1 MSLTVRLVAA
11 VSSEMACNY
20 CLSDGVTPR
29 HICLHDS
36 WRNVKDPIVLAMYA
50 RKGGA
55 GRTIMCLQLAGAC
68 AEYGANV
75 LVIDQD
81 PQGSLS
87 KNLFGA
93 GAVERLRPHETTAAI
108 YDEGIDDYSRV
119 IRQTEIPNIAI
130 VPANDHLEAFDNF
143 PDKQGPEHDRL
154 QFALRDFVRKVQSD
168 FDMVLV
174 DTPPNV
180 SNLPALAALNA
191 TRYVLTPVRPV
202 KNSCE
207 AIRDIKV
214 RLADVMQSSNPN
226 LVDLGYFITD
236 YDKRPAFHR
245 SQQRLLRQ
253 LYGSQIF
260 DTVVLRRIAF
270 DEEAYSLKPIT
281 HVRPGSDES
290 QMIRDLLNE
299 IAHRINESRESLV
312 DVAADSP
319 QERKQEELTAKV
331 ANE

>member
-1 MSLTVRLVAA
+1 M
-11 VSSEMACNY
+11 
-20 CLSDGVTPR
+20 
-29 HICLHDS
+29 
-36 WRNVKDPIVLAMYA
+36 KDPIVLSMYA

-68 AEYGANV
+68 AEYGAKV

-87 KNLFGA
+87 KNFFGA
-93 GAVERLRPHETTAAI
+93 SAVERLRPHETTAAI
-108 YDEGIDDYSRV
+108 YDANITDYSRV
-119 IRQTEIPNIAI
+119 IRQTEIANIAI
-130 VPANDHLEAFDNF
+130 VPANDHLQPFDNF
-143 PDKQGPEHDRL
+143 VDNPSREENEI
-154 QFALRDFVRKVQSD
+154 QFALKEFVSSIQLE
-168 FDMVLV
+168 FDMVLI

-214 RLADVMQSSNPN
+214 RLSEVMQSSNPN

-236 YDKRPAFHR
+236 YDKRLAFHR

-260 DTVVLRRIAF
+260 DTVVLRRIAY
-270 DEEAYSLKPIT
+270 DEEAYSLKPLT
-281 HVRPGSDES
+281 HVRPKSNEA
-290 QMIRDLLNE
+290 QMIRDLLKE
-299 IAHRINESRESLV
+299 VAHRINESRDSLANV
-312 DVAADSP
+312 TDEATKDHTR
-319 QERKQEELTAKV
+319 QETTARV

>member
-1 MSLTVRLVAA
+1 M
-11 VSSEMACNY
+11 
-20 CLSDGVTPR
+20 
-29 HICLHDS
+29 
-36 WRNVKDPIVLAMYA
+36 KDPIVLSMYA

-93 GAVERLRPHETTAAI
+93 SAVERLRPHETTAAI
-108 YDEGIDDYSRV
+108 YDKDISDYSRV

-130 VPANDHLEAFDNF
+130 VPANDHLQPFDNF
-143 PDKQGPEHDRL
+143 ADKQSSEHERL
-154 QFALRDFVRKVQSD
+154 QFALKDFVRSVQSE
-168 FDMVLV
+168 FDMVLI

-214 RLADVMQSSNPN
+214 RLSEVMQSSNPN

-236 YDKRPAFHR
+236 YDKRLAFHR

-260 DTVVLRRIAF
+260 DTVVLRRIAY
-270 DEEAYSLKPIT
+270 DEEAYSLKPMT
-281 HVRPGSDES
+281 HVRPKSNEA
-290 QMIRDLLNE
+290 QMIRDLLSE
-299 IAHRINESRESLV
+299 VAHRINESRDSLA
-312 DVAADSP
+312 DVTDEHSEEKTE
-319 QERKQEELTAKV
+319 QEPTAKV